1 MRSFTVVAY
10 MLYDVHLYIASQTT
24 SAARMEHLMRISE
37 PQIQSIKHVIAD
49 LLGSQVQ
56 IRLFGSRLNDEARG
70 GDIDIYIHSDVPI
83 DRPAFTSALIQ
94 ARLIRQIGER
104 KVDIILDAPN
114 LKRDTIHQIAEQ
126 TGVAL

>member
-1 MRSFTVVAY
+1 MDAQERVKISV
-10 MLYDVHLYIASQTT
+10 
-24 SAARMEHLMRISE
+24 ARMEQLMRISE
-37 PQIQSIKHVIAD
+37 PQIQSIKHVVAD
-49 LLGSQVQ
+49 LLGNQVE
-56 IRLFGSRLNDEARG
+56 IRLFGSRLDDEARG